1 MAFET
6 IIAVLGAALLLS
18 LSLIGY
24 AALGPSVSRRARVK
38 RRISAVSGG
47 GEGMT
52 GRMATGKDSSAGR
65 RREIQAKLKELEK
78 RSAEKKPL
86 SIRLRDML
94 RAAGLGLS
102 VQRFFLICGVVAL
115 IAMGIYVALD
125 YPWYGAPLVGI
136 AVGFGLPR
144 YYVSWLSKR
153 RVKKFTQQFAD
164 AVDIIVRGIK
174 SGLPIGECLS
184 IIARESPE
192 PVAGVFQEIVEGQ
205 RIGLGMEGAL
215 SRAGE
220 SMPTNELKF
229 FSIVLLIQQ
238 QTGGNLAD
246 TLSNLSGILRARKK
260 MEDKVKAMS
269 SEARASSMI
278 IGSLPFLMGLLLFF
292 VSPEYIGL
300 LFEKEYGHIMLIGGL
315 VWMGIGIIIM
325 KQMVNFEI

>member
-6 IIAVLGAALLLS
+6 VIAILAFVLLLS

-24 AALGPSVSRRARVK
+24 AAVGPSVSRRARVK
-38 RRISAVSGG
+38 RRISAVTG
-47 GEGMT
+47 GEAMT
-52 GRMATGKDSSAGR
+52 GRMTSGRDGSGR

-86 SIRLRDML
+86 SIRFRDML
-94 RAAGLGLS
+94 RAAGLNLS
-102 VQRFFLICGVVAL
+102 VQRFFIICGVVAA
-115 IAMGIYVALD
+115 IAMGLYLALG
-125 YPWYGAPLVGI
+125 YHPIGALPVGI
-136 AVGFGLPR
+136 TVGFGLPR
-144 YYVSWLSKR
+144 YWVSWLSKR
-153 RVKKFTQQFAD
+153 RVKKFTEQFAD

-174 SGLPIGECLS
+174 SGLPIGECLA
-184 IIARESPE
+184 IISRESPE

-215 SRAGE
+215 ERAGE
-220 SMPTNELKF
+220 LMPTSELKF

-292 VSPEYIGL
+292 VSPDYIGL
-300 LFEKEYGHIMLIGGL
+300 LFEKDIGHIMLLGGL
-315 VWMGIGIIIM
+315 VWMGIGIIVM